1 VNQVTVNQAAVNQ
14 AAANT
19 EHDGAVPVCEDL
31 SMIDRP
37 PRVRANRVA
46 DVLADRIRRQILAG
60 TLSDGERLPPIEVLM
75 RQFGAS
81 VTAVR
86 EALRILESE
95 GLVTVTRGKL
105 GGAVV
110 HAPDAST
117 AAYTV
122 ALSLAGRGT
131 RLGDVYEAQSF
142 IEASC
147 ARLCAQR
154 PDRLVSIVPALRAHH
169 ARAESLLDDPS
180 LGFSKAMRSFHEA
193 LIEGCGNQTLAMLGG
208 ILESIY
214 FPNNLGA
221 AEDLGGLDDARVK
234 AAKVLSLECHREIC
248 ELIEAGDD
256 LGVADKM
263 AKHVVSHKHAGPD
276 LVDEVVDPTVVRMS
290 W

>member
-1 VNQVTVNQAAVNQ
+1 MNPVET
-14 AAANT
+14 NT
-19 EHDGAVPVCEDL
+19 EHERAVPVCGDR

-37 PRVRANRVA
+37 PRVRAHRVA
-46 DVLADRIRRQILAG
+46 DVLADRIRGQILTG
-60 TLSDGERLPPIEVLM
+60 TLGNGERLPPIEVLM
-75 RQFGAS
+75 RQFGAT

-95 GLVTVTRGKL
+95 GLLTVTRGKL

-110 HAPDAST
+110 HAPDATT

-131 RLGDVYEAQSF
+131 RFGDVYDAQSF

-154 PDRLVSIVPALRAHH
+154 PDRLASIVPALRAHH
-169 ARAESLLDDPS
+169 ARAVSLLDDPS
-180 LGFSKAMRSFHEA
+180 LGFSKAMRCFHEEV
-193 LIEGCGNQTLAMLGG
+193 IEGCGNQTLALLGG

-214 FPNNLGA
+214 FPSNLDA
-221 AEDLGGLDDARVK
+221 AEDLGGLDDSRVR
-234 AAKVLSLECHREIC
+234 AAKVLSLDCHREIC

-263 AKHVVSHKHAGPD
+263 AKHVGSHKHARPD
-276 LVDEVVDPTVVRMS
+276 LVDEVVDPTVVRLS